1 MTDEEQRFLQDWF
14 KAFHACVGEDPAVG
28 ELVLT
33 RDLELTLYHD
43 GYTPSQLSRLTRL
56 IASY

>member
-1 MTDEEQRFLQDWF
+1 MTDEEQRFLQDF
-14 KAFHACVGEDPAVG
+14 HKAYHACVGEDVDHG

-43 GYTPSQLSRLTRL
+43 GYTPSQITRLTRL